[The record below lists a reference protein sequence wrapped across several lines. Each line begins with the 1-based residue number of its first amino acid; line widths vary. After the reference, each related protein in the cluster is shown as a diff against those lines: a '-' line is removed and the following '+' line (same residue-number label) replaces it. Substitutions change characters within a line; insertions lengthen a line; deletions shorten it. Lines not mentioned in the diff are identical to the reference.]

1 MLASKGKWCCS
12 FLSLTNSYLQLPGAV
27 EYLNIQWNVF
37 DLNLFVRHGYL
48 NFFEKDPVFI
58 SGKKTTFLIEKLS
71 VAAPGH
77 CVFFLLV
84 LKKVGLC
91 LKRKKMK
98 VCKETLKKTVITL
111 YRSTVSIA
119 KPSTSSRSSG
129 KSQKKKKKN
138 SSNGSRE
145 KTHIERIEWI
155 AKSESLKEIF
165 YNVFSLFRSFKK
177 T

>member
-1 MLASKGKWCCS
+1 MMLFFSIFNKQLSTVAWSLRCS
-12 FLSLTNSYLQLPGAV
+12 V

-71 VAAPGH
+71 VAAPGQ

-129 KSQKKKKKN
+129 KSKKKKK
-138 SSNGSRE
+138 
-145 KTHIERIEWI
+145 
-155 AKSESLKEIF
+155 
-165 YNVFSLFRSFKK
+165 KK
-177 T
+177 Q

>member
-1 MLASKGKWCCS
+1 M
-12 FLSLTNSYLQLPGAV
+12 
-27 EYLNIQWNVF
+27 F

-129 KSQKKKKKN
+129 KSQKKKKKKTVAMAVEKRLTL
-138 SSNGSRE
+138 RE
-145 KTHIERIEWI
+145 LNELL
-155 AKSESLKEIF
+155 SLK
-165 YNVFSLFRSFKK
+165 V
-177 T
+177 

>member
-1 MLASKGKWCCS
+1 M
-12 FLSLTNSYLQLPGAV
+12 
-27 EYLNIQWNVF
+27 F

-58 SGKKTTFLIEKLS
+58 YGKKTTFLIEKLS

-129 KSQKKKKKN
+129 KSQKSKKKKK
-138 SSNGSRE
+138 E
-145 KTHIERIEWI
+145 KTVAMAVEKRLTLRELN
-155 AKSESLKEIF
+155 ELLSLK
-165 YNVFSLFRSFKK
+165 V
-177 T
+177 